1 MIYKEP
7 WGSKALARYVSV
19 STSKK
24 KRLEKNNSTTK
35 ENIWYTEEMGRK
47 ILPMLE
53 EKQETRNNCASQ
65 PLLDGEQ
72 VRFTTCKIFQG
83 WDMFLVDWRLS
94 KWNIPILDLVR
105 FQKSLSYAAG
115 TGEQIEIRRGGGG
128 VEENV

>member
-19 STSKK
+19 STSE

-35 ENIWYTEEMGRK
+35 EDIWYTEEKGRK

-53 EKQETRNNCASQ
+53 EKQATRNNCASQ
-65 PLLDGEQ
+65 PLLDEGQ

-94 KWNIPILDLVR
+94 K
-105 FQKSLSYAAG
+105 
-115 TGEQIEIRRGGGG
+115 
-128 VEENV
+128 